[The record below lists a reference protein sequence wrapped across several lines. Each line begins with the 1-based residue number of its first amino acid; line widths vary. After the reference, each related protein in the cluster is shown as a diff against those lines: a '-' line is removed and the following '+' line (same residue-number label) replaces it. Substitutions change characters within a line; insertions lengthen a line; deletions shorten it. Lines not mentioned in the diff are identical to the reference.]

1 MMAVDFWGCFR
12 SVKGDVSVTIAG
24 TVCDVNSVSPTQI
37 TCVTN
42 QHKKSEKANVR
53 VEVSGNGK
61 AVQVGISDA
70 CTHSGLFKLKCLL
83 YIYFILTVLN
93 MSSCI
98 LYCIKLYKSLKD
110 FYCVM

>member
-42 QHKKSEKANVR
+42 QHKKSERANVR
-53 VEVSGNGK
+53 VEVAGNGK
-61 AVQVGISDA
+61 AMQVG
-70 CTHSGLFKLKCLL
+70 
-83 YIYFILTVLN
+83 
-93 MSSCI
+93 
-98 LYCIKLYKSLKD
+98 D
-110 FYCVM
+110 F